1 MKVRIDKS
9 FAKDLSKIK
18 DKRLEK
24 KVAGVIEAVMK
35 ADGTGQIQNLKKLQG
50 LDKYFRIRLGD

>member
-24 KVAGVIEAVMK
+24 KWQVL
-35 ADGTGQIQNLKKLQG
+35 LKQ
-50 LDKYFRIRLGD
+50 